1 MQTGSIANDIAININ
16 ININIQNDIALVYM
30 IGTSVR

>member
-1 MQTGSIANDIAININ
+1 MQTESIANDIAIN